1 MLTYVGIGTVALLA
15 VIYIAYAVIAFLT
28 KEKQ

>member
-1 MLTYVGIGTVALLA
+1 MLVYVGIGTVALLA

-28 KEKQ
+28 RE